1 MKSLES
7 TYFWLKNDDF
17 VFPFVIAEA
26 LERMNAAVNAG
37 ELSIALN
44 FMQQAI
50 DSNQLVDDLGKALIH
65 IECAI
70 AVAKAQIPSLADKE
84 IKLALSHQCS

>member
-26 LERMNAAVNAG
+26 LERMHSAVNAG
-37 ELSIALN
+37 EISIAFN
-44 FMQQAI
+44 FMQQAL
-50 DSNQLVDDLGKALIH
+50 DSNQLVDDLGKALVH
-65 IECAI
+65 IECAR
-70 AVAKAQIPSLADKE
+70 AAHKKNAAGF
-84 IKLALSHQCS
+84 AAR